1 MKKCLIGSLLAF
13 SCFTSQATIVE
24 MQTSHGVIEL
34 NLFDQQV
41 PNTVANFLSYIEDDA
56 YNQTVI
62 HRSVSDFVIQGGG
75 FTFTDELVPITTK
88 PAVVNEPVLSNVKG
102 TIAMAKLAND
112 ENSATSQWFFNMVDN
127 SEALDTQNGGFTVFG
142 QITAQS
148 QATLD
153 NIAGLV
159 HCGDIPLVDI
169 ITSEQ
174 CSSSDVALSSANFV
188 TINSVV
194 VLDDDPLSSANLNP
208 TANTLISQDDS
219 SAEAGSSSSSG
230 GSMGVG
236 FCLIALLG
244 VSKRLKR
251 AKY

>member
-34 NLFDQQV
+34 NLFDQQA

-62 HRSVSDFVIQGGG
+62 HRSVSDFIIQGGG

-169 ITSEQ
+169 TSEQ

-244 VSKRLKR
+244 VGKRLKR

>member
-34 NLFDQQV
+34 NLFDQQA

-75 FTFTDELVPITTK
+75 FKFTDELVPITTK
-88 PAVVNEPVLSNVKG
+88 PTVVNEPVLSNVKG

-127 SEALDTQNGGFTVFG
+127 SEALDTQNGSFTVFG

-159 HCGDIPLVDI
+159 HCGDIPLVD

-244 VSKRLKR
+244 VGKRLKR

>member
-34 NLFDQQV
+34 NLFDQQA

-62 HRSVSDFVIQGGG
+62 HRSVSDFIIQGGG
-75 FTFTDELVPITTK
+75 FTFTDELVPIATK

-169 ITSEQ
+169 TSEQ

-244 VSKRLKR
+244 VGKRLKR

>member
-34 NLFDQQV
+34 NLFDQQA

-62 HRSVSDFVIQGGG
+62 HRSVSDFIIQGGG

-88 PAVVNEPVLSNVKG
+88 PTVVNEPVLSNVKG

-169 ITSEQ
+169 TSEQ

-244 VSKRLKR
+244 VGKRLKR
-251 AKY
+251 A

>member
-34 NLFDQQV
+34 NLFDQQA

-169 ITSEQ
+169 ISEQ

-244 VSKRLKR
+244 VGKRLKR

>member
-34 NLFDQQV
+34 NLFDQQA
-41 PNTVANFLSYIEDDA
+41 PNTVANFLSYIEDDT

-88 PAVVNEPVLSNVKG
+88 PTVVNEPVLSNVKG

-169 ITSEQ
+169 TSEQ

-244 VSKRLKR
+244 VGKRLKR

>member
-34 NLFDQQV
+34 NLFDQQA

-88 PAVVNEPVLSNVKG
+88 SAVVNEPILSNVKG

-127 SEALDTQNGGFTVFG
+127 SEALDPQNGGFTVFG

-159 HCGDIPLVDI
+159 HCGDIPLVD

-244 VSKRLKR
+244 VGKRLKR

>member
-34 NLFDQQV
+34 NLFDQQA

-62 HRSVSDFVIQGGG
+62 HRSVSDFIIQGGG

-88 PAVVNEPVLSNVKG
+88 PTVVNEPVLSNVKG

-169 ITSEQ
+169 ASEQ

-244 VSKRLKR
+244 VGKRLKR
-251 AKY
+251 A

>member
-34 NLFDQQV
+34 NLFDQQA

-62 HRSVSDFVIQGGG
+62 HRSVSDFIIQGGG
-75 FTFTDELVPITTK
+75 FTFTDELVPIATK
-88 PAVVNEPVLSNVKG
+88 PAVGNEPVLSNVKG

-169 ITSEQ
+169 TSEQ

-244 VSKRLKR
+244 VGKRLKR

>member
-34 NLFDQQV
+34 NLFDQQA

-142 QITAQS
+142 QITTQS

-159 HCGDIPLVDI
+159 HCGDIPLVD

-244 VSKRLKR
+244 VGKRLKR

>member
-34 NLFDQQV
+34 NLFDQQA

-62 HRSVSDFVIQGGG
+62 HRSVSDFIIQGGG

-169 ITSEQ
+169 TSGQ

-244 VSKRLKR
+244 VGKRLKR

>member
-34 NLFDQQV
+34 NLFDQQA

-169 ITSEQ
+169 TSEQ

-244 VSKRLKR
+244 VGKRLKR

>member
-34 NLFDQQV
+34 NLFDQQA

-112 ENSATSQWFFNMVDN
+112 ENSATSQWFFNVVDN

-159 HCGDIPLVDI
+159 HCGDIPLVD

-208 TANTLISQDDS
+208 TANTLISP
-219 SAEAGSSSSSG
+219 
-230 GSMGVG
+230 
-236 FCLIALLG
+236 
-244 VSKRLKR
+244 VSYTHLTLPTNREV
-251 AKY
+251 

>member
-34 NLFDQQV
+34 NLFDQQA

-62 HRSVSDFVIQGGG
+62 HRSVSDFIIQGGG

-88 PAVVNEPVLSNVKG
+88 PTVVNEPVLSNVKG

-169 ITSEQ
+169 TSEQ

-230 GSMGVG
+230 GSMGIG

-244 VSKRLKR
+244 VGKRLKR

>member
-34 NLFDQQV
+34 NLFDQQA

-88 PAVVNEPVLSNVKG
+88 SAVVNEPVISNVKG

-112 ENSATSQWFFNMVDN
+112 ENSATSQWFFNVVDN

-159 HCGDIPLVDI
+159 HCGDIPLVD

-230 GSMGVG
+230 GSMGIG

-244 VSKRLKR
+244 VGKRLKR

>member
-34 NLFDQQV
+34 NLFDQQA

-62 HRSVSDFVIQGGG
+62 HRSVSDFIIQGGG

-88 PAVVNEPVLSNVKG
+88 PTVVNEPVLSNVKG

-112 ENSATSQWFFNMVDN
+112 ENSATSQWFFNVVDN

-159 HCGDIPLVDI
+159 HCGDIPLVD

-230 GSMGVG
+230 GSMGIG

-244 VSKRLKR
+244 VGKRLKR

>member
-34 NLFDQQV
+34 NLFDQQA

-88 PAVVNEPVLSNVKG
+88 PTVVNEPVLSNVKG

-169 ITSEQ
+169 TSEQ

-236 FCLIALLG
+236 FCLITLLG
-244 VSKRLKR
+244 VGKRLKR

>member
-34 NLFDQQV
+34 NLFDQQA

-88 PAVVNEPVLSNVKG
+88 PTVVNEPVLSNVKG

-169 ITSEQ
+169 TSEQ

-230 GSMGVG
+230 GSMGVS

-244 VSKRLKR
+244 VGKRLKR

>member
-34 NLFDQQV
+34 NLFDQQA

-88 PAVVNEPVLSNVKG
+88 PTVVNEPVLSNVKG

-169 ITSEQ
+169 TSEQ

-208 TANTLISQDDS
+208 AANTLISQDDS
-219 SAEAGSSSSSG
+219 SAEAGSSISSG

-244 VSKRLKR
+244 MGKRLKR

>member
-34 NLFDQQV
+34 NLFDQQA
-41 PNTVANFLSYIEDDA
+41 PNTVANFLSYIEGDA

-75 FTFTDELVPITTK
+75 FTFTDELVPIATK

-169 ITSEQ
+169 TSEQ

-230 GSMGVG
+230 GSMGGG

-244 VSKRLKR
+244 VGKRLKR

>member
-34 NLFDQQV
+34 NLFDQQA

-88 PAVVNEPVLSNVKG
+88 PTVVNEPVLSNVKG

-169 ITSEQ
+169 TSEQ

-208 TANTLISQDDS
+208 IANTLISQDDS

-244 VSKRLKR
+244 VGKRLKR

>member
-34 NLFDQQV
+34 NLFDQQA

-88 PAVVNEPVLSNVKG
+88 PTVVNEPVLSNVKG

-169 ITSEQ
+169 TSEQ

-230 GSMGVG
+230 GSMGIG

-244 VSKRLKR
+244 VGKRLKR

>member
-34 NLFDQQV
+34 NLFDQQA

-88 PAVVNEPVLSNVKG
+88 PTVVNEPVLSNVKG

-169 ITSEQ
+169 TSEQ

-208 TANTLISQDDS
+208 AANTLISQDDS

-244 VSKRLKR
+244 MGKRLKR

>member
-34 NLFDQQV
+34 NLFDQQA

-169 ITSEQ
+169 TSEQ

-208 TANTLISQDDS
+208 AANTLISQDDS

-244 VSKRLKR
+244 VGKRLKR

>member
-34 NLFDQQV
+34 NLFDQQA

-169 ITSEQ
+169 TSEQ

-219 SAEAGSSSSSG
+219 SSEAGSSSSSG

-244 VSKRLKR
+244 VGKRLKR

>member
-24 MQTSHGVIEL
+24 MQTSHGVIQI
-34 NLFDQQV
+34 NLFDQQA

-62 HRSVSDFVIQGGG
+62 HRSASDFVIQGGG

-142 QITAQS
+142 QITAQG

-153 NIAGLV
+153 SIAGLV
-159 HCGDIPLVDI
+159 HCGDIPLVD

-194 VLDDDPLSSANLNP
+194 VLDDDPLSSAGLNP
-208 TANTLISQDDS
+208 IANTLISQEDS
-219 SAEAGSSSSSG
+219 PSEAGSVSSSG

-244 VSKRLKR
+244 VGTRLNR

>member
-34 NLFDQQV
+34 NLFDQQA

-88 PAVVNEPVLSNVKG
+88 PTVVNEPVLSNVKG

-159 HCGDIPLVDI
+159 HCGDTPLVD

-208 TANTLISQDDS
+208 AANTLISQDDS
-219 SAEAGSSSSSG
+219 SAEAGSSISSG

-236 FCLIALLG
+236 FCLIALFG
-244 VSKRLKR
+244 MGKRLKR

>member
-1 MKKCLIGSLLAF
+1 MEKCLIGSLLAF
-13 SCFTSQATIVE
+13 ACFTSQATIVE

-34 NLFDQQV
+34 NLFDQQA

-88 PAVVNEPVLSNVKG
+88 PTVVNEPVLSNVKG

-169 ITSEQ
+169 TSEQ

-244 VSKRLKR
+244 VGKRLKR

>member
-34 NLFDQQV
+34 NLFDQQA

-88 PAVVNEPVLSNVKG
+88 PTVVNEPVLSNVKG

-169 ITSEQ
+169 TSEQ

-244 VSKRLKR
+244 VGKRLKR

>member
-34 NLFDQQV
+34 NLFDQQA

-142 QITAQS
+142 QITAQG

-159 HCGDIPLVDI
+159 HCGDIPLVD

-219 SAEAGSSSSSG
+219 SVEAGSSSSSG

-244 VSKRLKR
+244 VGKRLKR

>member
-34 NLFDQQV
+34 NLFDQQA

-88 PAVVNEPVLSNVKG
+88 PTVVNEPVLSNVKG

-112 ENSATSQWFFNMVDN
+112 ENSATSQWFFNVVDN

-159 HCGDIPLVDI
+159 HCGDIPLVD

-244 VSKRLKR
+244 VGKRLKR

>member
-34 NLFDQQV
+34 NLFDQQA

-62 HRSVSDFVIQGGG
+62 HRSVSDFIIQGGG

-88 PAVVNEPVLSNVKG
+88 PTVVNEPVLSNVKG

-169 ITSEQ
+169 TSEQ

-219 SAEAGSSSSSG
+219 SAEAGSSSSLG

-244 VSKRLKR
+244 VGKRLKR

>member
-34 NLFDQQV
+34 NLFDQQA

-62 HRSVSDFVIQGGG
+62 HRSVSDFIIQGGG

-88 PAVVNEPVLSNVKG
+88 PTVVNEPVLSNVKG

-169 ITSEQ
+169 TSEQ

-236 FCLIALLG
+236 FCLITLLG
-244 VSKRLKR
+244 VGKRLKR

>member
-34 NLFDQQV
+34 NLFDQQA

-142 QITAQS
+142 QITAQG

-153 NIAGLV
+153 NIAGLL
-159 HCGDIPLVDI
+159 HCGDIPLVD

-244 VSKRLKR
+244 VGKRLKR

>member
-34 NLFDQQV
+34 NLFDQQA

-88 PAVVNEPVLSNVKG
+88 SAVVNEPVISNVKG

-169 ITSEQ
+169 TSEQ

-230 GSMGVG
+230 GSMGIG

-244 VSKRLKR
+244 VGKRLKR

>member
-34 NLFDQQV
+34 NLFDQQA

-142 QITAQS
+142 QITAQR

-159 HCGDIPLVDI
+159 HCGDIPLVD

-244 VSKRLKR
+244 VGKRLKR

>member
-88 PAVVNEPVLSNVKG
+88 PTVVNEPVLSNVKG

-153 NIAGLV
+153 SIAGLV
-159 HCGDIPLVDI
+159 HCGDIPLVD

-244 VSKRLKR
+244 VGKRLKR